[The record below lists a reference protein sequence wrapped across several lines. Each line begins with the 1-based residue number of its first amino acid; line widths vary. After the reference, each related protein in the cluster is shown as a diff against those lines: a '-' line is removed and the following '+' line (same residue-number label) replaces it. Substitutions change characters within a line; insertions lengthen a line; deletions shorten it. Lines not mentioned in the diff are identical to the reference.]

1 MLGCEPKAVLLPY
14 LKSNVPAAEKRIV
27 LLQKARDEALAMHE
41 LARQVMAERT
51 TRNFSPFKEGEKV
64 WLEGKN
70 LKILYATKKL
80 APKQEGP
87 FAIKEVLTPLSYRL
101 DLPKQWRIHPV
112 FHAALLTPY
121 KETET
126 HGPNF
131 LNPPPNLIEGEK
143 EYEVE
148 AIIAHKKKGRGYY
161 FLVQWKG
168 YPSSENSWE
177 PEGNLTH
184 SRELLNEYK
193 KK

>member
-1 MLGCEPKAVLLPY
+1 
-14 LKSNVPAAEKRIV
+14 
-27 LLQKARDEALAMHE
+27 
-41 LARQVMAERT
+41 MAERT
-51 TRNFSPFKEGEKV
+51 TRHFSPFKEGEKV

-70 LKILYATKKL
+70 LKIPYATKKL
-80 APKQEGP
+80 APKREGL
-87 FAIKEVLTPLSYRL
+87 FTIKEVLTPLSYQL
-101 DLPKQWRIHPV
+101 DLPKQWKIHPV

-131 LNPPPNLIEGEK
+131 LNPPPDLIEGEK

-148 AIIAHKKKGRGYY
+148 AIIAHKKEGRGHLY
-161 FLVQWKG
+161 LVRWKG

-193 KK
+193 KKRRV